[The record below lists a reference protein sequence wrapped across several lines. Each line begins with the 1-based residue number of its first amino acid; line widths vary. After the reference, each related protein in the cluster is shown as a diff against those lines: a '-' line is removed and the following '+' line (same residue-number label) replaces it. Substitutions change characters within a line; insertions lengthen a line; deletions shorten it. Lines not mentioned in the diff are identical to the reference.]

1 MAHRIIAIDRQ
12 SGSGG
17 AFIGAR
23 VAEELGIV
31 CYNEQLI
38 DMALE
43 LGGLEHALHADQFRR
58 GDERR
63 PNLAFYRLYDEG
75 NENVTP
81 ALPAEDTVFEL
92 QKKLI
97 TDISHQEDAV
107 IVGRGSGWILKDDED
122 VRLLNVYIVG
132 SFESRVT
139 RAMQNSKMTLAQ
151 AKRYVRKVDKQR
163 GDFYYYITKQN
174 WDDYTN
180 YHLVLNSE
188 KLGIEKCVD
197 LLREFYNEAL

>member
-1 MAHRIIAIDRQ
+1 MAHRIIAINRQ

-17 AFIGAR
+17 AYIGAR

-43 LGGLEHALHADQFRR
+43 LGGLDHALHAEQFRR
-58 GDERR
+58 GDEKR

-81 ALPAEDTVFEL
+81 ALPAEETVFEL

-97 TDISHQEDAV
+97 TEIAHKEDAV
-107 IVGRGSGWILKDDED
+107 IVGRGGGWILSGDED
-122 VRLLNVYIVG
+122 VRLLTVYIVG
-132 SFESRVT
+132 SFEDRVA
-139 RAMQNSKMTLAQ
+139 RAMKNSKMTLAQ
-151 AKRYVRKVDKQR
+151 TKRFVKKVDKQR
-163 GDFYYYITKQN
+163 GDFYYYITKQT
-174 WDDYTN
+174 WEDYTN
-180 YHLVLNSE
+180 YQLVLNSE
-188 KLGIEKCVD
+188 KLGVEKCVD
-197 LLREFYNEAL
+197 LLCNFYKNIM

>member
-1 MAHRIIAIDRQ
+1 MAHKIIAINRQ

-17 AFIGAR
+17 AYIGAR

-43 LGGLEHALHADQFRR
+43 LGGLENALHAEQFRR

-81 ALPAEDTVFEL
+81 ALPAEETVFEL
-92 QKKLI
+92 QKQLI
-97 TDISHQEDAV
+97 SDIAEKEDAV
-107 IVGRGSGWILKDDED
+107 IVGRAGGWILKDDED
-122 VRLLNVYIVG
+122 VRLLTVYIVG
-132 SFESRVT
+132 SFEDRVQ
-139 RAMQNSKMTLAQ
+139 RAMKNSKMTLGQ
-151 AKRYVRKVDKQR
+151 AKRFVKKVDKQR
-163 GDFYYYITKQN
+163 GDFYYYVTKQS
-174 WDDYTN
+174 WEDYTN
-180 YHLVLNSE
+180 YQLVLNSE
-188 KLGIEKCVD
+188 LLGVEKCVD
-197 LLREFYNEAL
+197 LLCNFYRTCM